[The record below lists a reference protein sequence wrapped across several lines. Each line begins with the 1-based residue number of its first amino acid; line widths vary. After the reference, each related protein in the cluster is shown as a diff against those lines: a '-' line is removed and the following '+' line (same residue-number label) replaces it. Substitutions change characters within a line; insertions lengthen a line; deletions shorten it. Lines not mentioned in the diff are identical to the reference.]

1 MWVNLSHGQ
10 GTQKMPPVCSGARGA
25 FGCIC
30 ISAKDR
36 CFTASLLSNILS
48 MWGQFKAEMIV
59 LLKILAEQIYFIF
72 NSAKQNGMWV
82 KTGFSPSTCA
92 ATLWIAEHSLEHRRA
107 IAAVEK
113 CQHGALFPAF
123 LTSVV
128 VLVGWSCAAASL
140 LVLLLLF
147 GHSAFVRESGHLE
160 ERDSGM
166 TRTSLSHTREF
177 LTWRMGNRM
186 PL

>member
-1 MWVNLSHGQ
+1 MLHKGCHLSAVRPEVYLDIFAFLQRTGVFLLLCWVASSVCGVSLK
-10 GTQKMPPVCSGARGA
+10 QKGS
-25 FGCIC
+25 FFL
-30 ISAKDR
+30 KY
-36 CFTASLLSNILS
+36 LLN
-48 MWGQFKAEMIV
+48 K
-59 LLKILAEQIYFIF
+59 YIF
-72 NSAKQNGMWV
+72 FFYSAKQNGMWV
-82 KTGFSPSTCA
+82 KERLFPSTRA
-92 ATLWIAEHSLEHRRA
+92 AALWIAEQSLEHRRA

-113 CQHGALFPAF
+113 CQHGALFPAI

-128 VLVGWSCAAASL
+128 VVVGWSCASVAL

-160 ERDSGM
+160 ERDAGM

-177 LTWRMGNRM
+177 LTWRMDNRM